1 VSWAALFLV
10 TLTGC
15 ILPSDPTSGLGVTL
29 DGDEVVVLFNLC
41 PGQHV
46 RDLQVRTTGDF
57 PPEEAEVLWQITS
70 TADRSPGE
78 IELGSVPDGY
88 EELVPLD
95 VDVLAMDFFGLS
107 ADLGD
112 IQVATSVRTSDLSED
127 EVLLDGHSFSRDE
140 FSALDCNF

>member
-1 VSWAALFLV
+1 
-10 TLTGC
+10 
-15 ILPSDPTSGLGVTL
+15 
-29 DGDEVVVLFNLC
+29 
-41 PGQHV
+41 
-46 RDLQVRTTGDF
+46 
-57 PPEEAEVLWQITS
+57 
-70 TADRSPGE
+70 
-78 IELGSVPDGY
+78 LGSVPDGY